1 MTVAPCSS
9 AYVIVGSD
17 ARIRVS
23 SVIAPF
29 LSGTLKS
36 TRMKTPL
43 AREVEILDAASGHA
57 QSPFLTMKRSRST
70 QRLE

>member
-1 MTVAPCSS
+1 MTVAPLSS
-9 AYVIVGSD
+9 RYVIVGSD

-29 LSGTLKS
+29 LIGTLKS
-36 TRMKTPL
+36 TRTKARRPL
-43 AREVEILDAASGHA
+43 TSRSSSLREAKAY
-57 QSPFLTMKRSRST
+57 SPFFWRNASRST